1 MRKDVSPDD
10 SLIIFRKVHG
20 PYRFKQRLLNR
31 VTRAGYI
38 CLTETE
44 EERGGKPEETEEIS
58 PMRSQAF
65 AFPGASRTCLRVL
78 LPLALGY
85 SGAITALFDGL
96 KRFWIKLSTHL
107 RETSPDIIACGH
119 GVV

>member
-10 SLIIFRKVHG
+10 SLIVFRKVRGMLRYEQQIIKSH
-20 PYRFKQRLLNR
+20 YVRQVR
-31 VTRAGYI
+31 
-38 CLTETE
+38 LTEG
-44 EERGGKPEETEEIS
+44 RKNGGKPEETEEIS
-58 PMRSQAF
+58 PMKPEAL

-107 RETSPDIIACGH
+107 RETSPDVIACGQRR
-119 GVV
+119 